1 MAMLYVPAGEFLMG
15 STDAGVD
22 AAVEL
27 CRQYYDI
34 CNHSYYA
41 LESPQHT
48 VALGHF
54 WIDRTEVTNAQYQQ
68 CVAAGVCQ
76 SPAVCDRGEPPLQ
89 ATPEANHPVVCV
101 TWHEAQAYC
110 EWAGARLPTE
120 AEWEYA
126 ARGPGGNVYPWGN
139 TFDGTLSNYCDVN
152 CDKPSAN
159 TAVDDG
165 HAQSAPVGSYPRG
178 ASWCG
183 ALDLVGNV
191 FEWTADWIGDYPS
204 TADRPGD
211 RTRKGDTWGWLAL
224 PSSEP
229 PRSRP
234 RQNRARQAIQPSGV
248 PMRDLVR
255 KVKVWL
261 NEGSSTFTT
270 SEQALGS
277 GDGWDVA
284 MGDFGTFNL
293 RVRACGADTEGAA
306 GAKNITTVIAS
317 FRLGKRFRTVWAR
330 T

>member
-1 MAMLYVPAGEFLMG
+1 MPARYAAISVAIIIVVSITGCTRSEPADVSSISAPSPTDTPLPTLGDIWTRPTDGMAMLYVPAGEFEMG

-48 VALGHF
+48 VALDHF

-89 ATPEANHPVVCV
+89 AAPEANHPVVCV

-204 TADRPGD
+204 TAQVNPTGPETGREKVIRGGGWHYPQASLRGVARATIAPDKRYNPLGFRCVISPG
-211 RTRKGDTWGWLAL
+211 R
-224 PSSEP
+224 
-229 PRSRP
+229 
-234 RQNRARQAIQPSGV
+234 
-248 PMRDLVR
+248 
-255 KVKVWL
+255 
-261 NEGSSTFTT
+261 
-270 SEQALGS
+270 
-277 GDGWDVA
+277 
-284 MGDFGTFNL
+284 
-293 RVRACGADTEGAA
+293 
-306 GAKNITTVIAS
+306 
-317 FRLGKRFRTVWAR
+317 
-330 T
+330 

>member
-204 TADRPGD
+204 TAQVNPTGPETGREKVIRGGGWHYHQASLRGVARAKIAPDKRYNPLGFRCVISPG
-211 RTRKGDTWGWLAL
+211 R
-224 PSSEP
+224 
-229 PRSRP
+229 
-234 RQNRARQAIQPSGV
+234 
-248 PMRDLVR
+248 
-255 KVKVWL
+255 
-261 NEGSSTFTT
+261 
-270 SEQALGS
+270 
-277 GDGWDVA
+277 
-284 MGDFGTFNL
+284 
-293 RVRACGADTEGAA
+293 
-306 GAKNITTVIAS
+306 
-317 FRLGKRFRTVWAR
+317 
-330 T
+330 